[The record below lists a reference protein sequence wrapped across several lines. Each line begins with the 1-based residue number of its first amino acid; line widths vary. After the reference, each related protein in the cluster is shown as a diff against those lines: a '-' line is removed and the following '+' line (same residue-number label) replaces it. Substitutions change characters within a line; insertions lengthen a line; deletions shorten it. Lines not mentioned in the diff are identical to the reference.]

1 MISNPLPP
9 QAFTK
14 DTLMLAYQWLQT
26 QSPSIKELATS
37 PDVLVSLYFKAKS
50 QGIEFLEKP
59 SIQNFKNELREIA
72 GKIGEFEAKESP
84 KAPAAAP
91 KTSIQTPSISPAL
104 DFQSLDTNSKQMV
117 SEVRALFNLSS
128 DQEALRLI
136 ISTGHQKL
144 KKFITNGSL

>member
-72 GKIGEFEAKESP
+72 GKIGEFEAKEAPKSP
-84 KAPAAAP
+84 ATAAP
-91 KTSIQTPSISPAL
+91 KATPGVTTTSDLT
-104 DFQSLDTNSKQMV
+104 SLDASSKQMV
-117 SEVRALFNLSS
+117 SEIRAIFNLGS
-128 DQEALRLI
+128 DQEALRLV